1 LSLVDARRFADALAR
16 IAPDLAAA
24 TPLALAVSGGPD
36 SLAML
41 LLAADA
47 GYRITVL
54 TVDHGLRPAAASEAA
69 YVAEI
74 CAERRIPQTTLRV
87 TVAAG
92 GEGVQAAARRARY
105 AAMGGWCVDNGVRF
119 LLTAHHADD
128 QAETMLMRLARGS
141 GLAGMV
147 GIRAR
152 RRLDGYPVD
161 LLRPLLGVRKLDLV
175 ALVEAAGL
183 RLIADPS
190 NDEPG
195 YDRTIA
201 RRLLLG
207 GGIDSARATATAAHL
222 ADAEA
227 ALAWTADEA
236 WAGRARV
243 DTAGV
248 ELDARGLPDEL
259 VRRLVMRAIVTVVPS
274 ATPDGP
280 AVARLIA
287 GLAGGAPGNL
297 AGVAAEPGA
306 RWRFRREAPRAAK
319 RRQADD

>member
-1 LSLVDARRFADALAR
+1 LSPVDARQFADALAR

-47 GYRITVL
+47 GYRIAVL
-54 TVDHGLRPAAASEAA
+54 TVDHGLRPAAAGEAA
-69 YVAEI
+69 YVAEV
-74 CAERRIPQTTLRV
+74 CAERRIPQTTLRATV
-87 TVAAG
+87 TVG

-105 AAMGGWCVDNGVRF
+105 AAMGGWCAENGVRF

-128 QAETMLMRLARGS
+128 QAETLLMRLARGS
-141 GLAGMV
+141 GLAGMA

-152 RRLDGYPVD
+152 RPLEGVQVE

-190 NDEPG
+190 NDEPS
-195 YDRTIA
+195 YDRTVA

-207 GGIDSARATATAAHL
+207 GGLDSARAAATAAHL

-243 DTAGV
+243 DAAVV

-274 ATPDGP
+274 AAPDGP

-287 GLAGGAPGNL
+287 GLAGGAHGNL

-306 RWRFRREAPRAAK
+306 RWCFRRETPRAAK

>member
-1 LSLVDARRFADALAR
+1 MSPVDARQFADALAR

-47 GYRITVL
+47 GYRIAVL
-54 TVDHGLRPAAASEAA
+54 TVDHGLRPAAAGEAA
-69 YVAEI
+69 YVAEV
-74 CAERRIPQTTLRV
+74 CAERRIPQTTLRATV
-87 TVAAG
+87 TVG

-105 AAMGGWCVDNGVRF
+105 AAMGGWCAENGVRF

-128 QAETMLMRLARGS
+128 QAETLLMRLARGS
-141 GLAGMV
+141 GLAGMA

-152 RRLDGYPVD
+152 RPLEGVQVE

-190 NDEPG
+190 NDEPS
-195 YDRTIA
+195 YDRTVA

-207 GGIDSARATATAAHL
+207 GGLDSARAAATAAHL

-243 DTAGV
+243 DAAVV

-274 ATPDGP
+274 AAPDGP

-287 GLAGGAPGNL
+287 GLAGGAHGNL

-306 RWRFRREAPRAAK
+306 RWCFRRETPRAAK